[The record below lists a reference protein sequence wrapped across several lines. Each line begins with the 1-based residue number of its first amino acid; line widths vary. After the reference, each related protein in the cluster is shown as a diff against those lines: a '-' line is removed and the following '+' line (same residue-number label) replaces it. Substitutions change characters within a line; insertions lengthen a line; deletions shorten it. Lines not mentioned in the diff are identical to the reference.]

1 MKNSAP
7 TGQWVYSADVDSAAA
22 VCKIWSM
29 SPQEQIAEDA
39 IRAALARGEEKSE
52 ALRERQ
58 GKPIDL
64 DAYFATPP
72 ELRVAFSMLK
82 GADVAPEELELL
94 KEINRLE
101 EEAKSA
107 ADETRGSELRLKI
120 SELRAVYDM
129 KMQAY
134 RRGVTGGAAS
144 GVRVS
149 LRGALER

>member
-1 MKNSAP
+1 L
-7 TGQWVYSADVDSAAA
+7 
-22 VCKIWSM
+22 CKIYGV

-39 IRAALARGEEKSE
+39 IRAALARGEDKSE
-52 ALRERQ
+52 PLRERR

-72 ELRVAFSMLK
+72 ELRMAFSMLK

-101 EEAKSA
+101 EQEKSDT
-107 ADETRGSELRLKI
+107 DEKTRSELRLKI
-120 SELRAVYDM
+120 SELHAVYDM

-134 RRGVTGGAAS
+134 RRAVTGKASAVKASLKGAMD
-144 GVRVS
+144 R
-149 LRGALER
+149 

>member
-1 MKNSAP
+1 M
-7 TGQWVYSADVDSAAA
+7 QIWDV
-22 VCKIWSM
+22 

-39 IRAALARGEEKSE
+39 IRAALARGEEKSKE
-52 ALRERQ
+52 LQDRK

-72 ELRVAFSMLK
+72 ELRMAFSMLK

-101 EEAKSA
+101 EQATSA
-107 ADETRGSELRLKI
+107 ADEKTRSELRLKI
-120 SELRAVYDM
+120 SELRAVYDL

-134 RRGVTGGAAS
+134 RRSVTAGKAS
-144 GVRVS
+144 AVKAS
-149 LRGALER
+149 LKGALDR